1 MIVEFFIPGEF
12 TTLNQHIA
20 AANANRNLAA
30 KIKREETGRV
40 RFCAVDVPPIEEYPV
55 DLYLIWYRA
64 NRKSDPDNIAFA
76 IKYILDGLQDAGV
89 MKQDTWECVRSITH
103 EFRIDK
109 DAPGV
114 AVTISK
120 GYRSSHHA

>member
-1 MIVEFFIPGEF
+1 VGAVLVVEFFIPGEF

-20 AANANRNLAA
+20 AANAHRAQAA
-30 KIKREETGRV
+30 KIKRDETARV
-40 RFCAVDVPPIEEYPV
+40 RFAAAEVPPITEYPV
-55 DLYLIWYRA
+55 DLYLIWYRS
-64 NRKSDPDNIAFA
+64 NRKSDPDNVAFA

-89 MKQDTWECVRSITH
+89 MVQDTWQCVRSITH
-103 EFRIDK
+103 EFRVDK

-120 GYRSSHHA
+120 GYR

>member
-1 MIVEFFIPGEF
+1 MMVEFFIPGEF
-12 TTLNQHIA
+12 TTLNQHID
-20 AANANRNLAA
+20 AANAHRAQAA
-30 KIKREETGRV
+30 KIKRDETARV
-40 RFCAVDVPPIEEYPV
+40 RFAAAEVPPIQDYPV
-55 DLYLIWYRA
+55 DLHLVWYRE

-89 MKQDTWECVRSITH
+89 MVQDTWNCVRSITH

-120 GYRSSHHA
+120 GYR